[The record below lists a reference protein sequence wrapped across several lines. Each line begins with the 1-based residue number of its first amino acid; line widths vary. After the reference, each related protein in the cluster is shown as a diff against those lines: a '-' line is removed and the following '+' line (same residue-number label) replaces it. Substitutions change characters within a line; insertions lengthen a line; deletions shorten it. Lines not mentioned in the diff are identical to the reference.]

1 MADEGRT
8 VPPGDI
14 ATRLADR
21 LEDLA
26 AQVRRLSPDWCQPER
41 FYEKRSDIAGEIA
54 DIAHVAE
61 RSGL

>member
-1 MADEGRT
+1 MAEART

-41 FYEKRSDIAGEIA
+41 FYEKRSDIAAELA
-54 DIAHVAE
+54 EVARAAE
-61 RSGL
+61 RGGP